1 MDDRAL
7 CLEQPHQAQHTS
19 ISTEFLGCGQVSGL
33 PNYSDEDE
41 KDRFKDTGR
50 RAGWGSTGQ
59 KEDCCLRLAG
69 KYRDPLS
76 NFQAPPARPG
86 RRLHRP
92 DQGRR
97 RTELAWTGFIFSQLP
112 AVHLLLSTS
121 PFLPATGIPSFLP
134 SLPFFYP
141 SPLHS
146 SKNFSIFDQ
155 SDIQNVA
162 QRQCQGLGHARKY
175 PMPRSV
181 HPQKNSLAP
190 TAEATTSRASQ
201 PPAPS
206 TRSSPAPPIDQ
217 GQSPR
222 SP

>member
-1 MDDRAL
+1 MPGAA
-7 CLEQPHQAQHTS
+7 AQS
-19 ISTEFLGCGQVSGL
+19 AAPVSARSSQGVRPVSGH

-41 KDRFKDTGR
+41 KDRCRDTGW

-59 KEDCCLRLAG
+59 RADCCLRLAG

-97 RTELAWTGFIFSQLP
+97 GLSWPGLDLFSRSCQR
-112 AVHLLLSTS
+112 ALSCC
-121 PFLPATGIPSFLP
+121 LHLP
-134 SLPFFYP
+134 SCQRQEFHLSFPSLSFFYP

-162 QRQCQGLGHARKY
+162 QRQCQGLGHAREY
-175 PMPRSV
+175 PMPPSAR
-181 HPQKNSLAP
+181 
-190 TAEATTSRASQ
+190 
-201 PPAPS
+201 PPKKF
-206 TRSSPAPPIDQ
+206 
-217 GQSPR
+217 PR
-222 SP
+222 SNSRGNHIASFATASTIDTVLDSTAN